1 MTLAA
6 PRTLHQQIADAR
18 AQQLKARAA
27 WICSANAGTI
37 SAAKLADRE
46 VDVLLDRLSA
56 AIRNQP

>member
-6 PRTLHQQIADAR
+6 PRTLHQQITAAR

-27 WICSANAGTI
+27 WVRSANTATI
-37 SAAKLADRE
+37 AATKLADRE

-56 AIRNQP
+56 ALRNRP

>member
-18 AQQLKARAA
+18 AQQLKARADRTR
-27 WICSANAGTI
+27 SANADTI
-37 SAAKLADRE
+37 AAAKLADRE

-56 AIRNQP
+56 ALRTRR